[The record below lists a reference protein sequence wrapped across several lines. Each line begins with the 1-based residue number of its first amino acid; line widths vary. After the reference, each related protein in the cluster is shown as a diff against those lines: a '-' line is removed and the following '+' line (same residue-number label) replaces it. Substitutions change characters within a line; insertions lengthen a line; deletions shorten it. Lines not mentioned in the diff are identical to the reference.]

1 MCRAIIA
8 NICVTQDV
16 LEELDPALEPVLA
29 KSFTKQGNRLVLKLG
44 DKEIDYNQEFKLYLT
59 TKLGNP
65 HYPPEVS
72 TKTTIVNFAI
82 KREGLEDQL
91 LGILV
96 KKERPDLEEQNQMLV
111 VQVAKGKNQ
120 LAELEDKI
128 LYLLSSATGSLL
140 DDDELVTVLQSSK
153 TISIDVTE
161 QLRVAEET
169 KITIDGARESYRPS
183 AFRASILYFVL
194 NDLGLVD
201 PMYQFALDSYVV
213 LFLQSISKSPKAD
226 KIEERLKGLNDY
238 HTYAVYQNTCRG
250 LFERHKLLFS
260 LHMCTKI
267 LDGAGKLNREEY
279 TFLLRGGQVLNKDM
293 QPPNPAPEWITET
306 SWDNI
311 TELAQ
316 IASLRDIDTSF
327 ENSAGEWN
335 EWFVNATPEST
346 PLPGDWQ
353 TALNE
358 LQRLCVIRSV
368 RPDRVVFASTAFIIN
383 NLGAKFVEPPAFDL
397 SAIYAESS
405 CSIPL
410 IFILSP
416 GVDPVQALTA
426 VATLVG
432 MEEKLKTLALGQGQ
446 APVANRLL
454 ADGTKE
460 GHWVFLANCHL
471 MLSWMNSLE
480 KVVEGLAESSPH
492 KAFRLWLSSYP
503 HPKFPI
509 SILQAGTKMV
519 TEPPKGLRA
528 NMTRLY
534 NKLTPDQFMRCAAGL
549 KYRRLLFCLVYFHAV
564 LVERKKFGTLGY
576 NVPYDFNESDFD
588 ISEDCLAYY
597 LAAYES
603 TPWDALRY
611 LIAEA
616 NYGGRVTD
624 EFDFRL
630 VRCYVRNL
638 FQEDAI
644 TAEQFLLAPPL
655 EYLRV
660 PDDGGALMKPYTD
673 FIKGLP
679 VLDNPQAFGQH
690 PNADISAQI
699 NDTDILL
706 DTLSSLQPATGGG
719 GGAGEGADDRLLK
732 MVTDMQEGIPAMM
745 DIEQV
750 RMSKQDDPSAL
761 HVFLLQEIQRYN
773 SHLRKMAAN
782 LSDVKKGIKGLVVM
796 SSELDE
802 IVVSVSVGKVPSS
815 WNKCFPSLKPLANWL
830 RDLSARI
837 AALRAWGEG
846 DYPVVYWMSGFSY
859 PTGFLTAILQ
869 TAARANAVSVDVLS
883 WEYTTLPMDVKDISV
898 APKEGAYIHGMF
910 LEGAAWDMDNMC
922 MQDQKPMELVVPLP
936 VVHFK
941 PVEAKKKLVKGFYS
955 CPAYMYPIRTG
966 SRERPSYTISVDLK
980 AGAYDADFWIR
991 RGAAILLSLAT

>member
-1 MCRAIIA
+1 M
-8 NICVTQDV
+8 
-16 LEELDPALEPVLA
+16 
-29 KSFTKQGNRLVLKLG
+29 KLG

-416 GVDPVQALTA
+416 GV
-426 VATLVG
+426 
-432 MEEKLKTLALGQGQ
+432 
-446 APVANRLL
+446 
-454 ADGTKE
+454 
-460 GHWVFLANCHL
+460 
-471 MLSWMNSLE
+471 
-480 KVVEGLAESSPH
+480 
-492 KAFRLWLSSYP
+492 
-503 HPKFPI
+503 
-509 SILQAGTKMV
+509 
-519 TEPPKGLRA
+519 
-528 NMTRLY
+528 
-534 NKLTPDQFMRCAAGL
+534 
-549 KYRRLLFCLVYFHAV
+549 
-564 LVERKKFGTLGY
+564 
-576 NVPYDFNESDFD
+576 
-588 ISEDCLAYY
+588 
-597 LAAYES
+597 
-603 TPWDALRY
+603 
-611 LIAEA
+611 
-616 NYGGRVTD
+616 
-624 EFDFRL
+624 
-630 VRCYVRNL
+630 
-638 FQEDAI
+638 
-644 TAEQFLLAPPL
+644 
-655 EYLRV
+655 
-660 PDDGGALMKPYTD
+660 
-673 FIKGLP
+673 
-679 VLDNPQAFGQH
+679 
-690 PNADISAQI
+690 
-699 NDTDILL
+699 
-706 DTLSSLQPATGGG
+706 
-719 GGAGEGADDRLLK
+719 
-732 MVTDMQEGIPAMM
+732 
-745 DIEQV
+745 
-750 RMSKQDDPSAL
+750 
-761 HVFLLQEIQRYN
+761 
-773 SHLRKMAAN
+773 
-782 LSDVKKGIKGLVVM
+782 
-796 SSELDE
+796 
-802 IVVSVSVGKVPSS
+802 
-815 WNKCFPSLKPLANWL
+815 
-830 RDLSARI
+830 
-837 AALRAWGEG
+837 
-846 DYPVVYWMSGFSY
+846 
-859 PTGFLTAILQ
+859 
-869 TAARANAVSVDVLS
+869 
-883 WEYTTLPMDVKDISV
+883 
-898 APKEGAYIHGMF
+898 
-910 LEGAAWDMDNMC
+910 
-922 MQDQKPMELVVPLP
+922 
-936 VVHFK
+936 
-941 PVEAKKKLVKGFYS
+941 
-955 CPAYMYPIRTG
+955 
-966 SRERPSYTISVDLK
+966 
-980 AGAYDADFWIR
+980 
-991 RGAAILLSLAT
+991 